1 VEKALNSIAV
11 LIQNVIHDSQEYI
24 TVERKHST
32 EVRSLA
38 ESQTEEQIRYLKEQN
53 AQLTRL
59 LQYEKLKSERM
70 KNELVERVSGLFDEF
85 VTERDRSLEEA
96 FVKMKQENGRV
107 EVALNGFTDEYS
119 RKADE
124 VVTRGQGLSTSLEK
138 KGEQCKRLRDGAIKV
153 ISVISPLYSAIDNLF
168 SPLAASATRSWKV
181 CRICRTL
188 LRRHYQRTPP
198 R

>member
-1 VEKALNSIAV
+1 
-11 LIQNVIHDSQEYI
+11 
-24 TVERKHST
+24 
-32 EVRSLA
+32 
-38 ESQTEEQIRYLKEQN
+38 
-53 AQLTRL
+53 
-59 LQYEKLKSERM
+59 M

-85 VTERDRSLEEA
+85 VTERDRSLEDA

-107 EVALNGFTDEYS
+107 EVTLNGFTEEYS

-124 VVTRGQGLSTSLEK
+124 VMTRGQELSASLEK

-153 ISVISPLYSAIDNLF
+153 ILVISPLCSAIDNLL
-168 SPLAASATRSWKV
+168 SPLAASVTRSWKV
-181 CRICRTL
+181 CQICRTL